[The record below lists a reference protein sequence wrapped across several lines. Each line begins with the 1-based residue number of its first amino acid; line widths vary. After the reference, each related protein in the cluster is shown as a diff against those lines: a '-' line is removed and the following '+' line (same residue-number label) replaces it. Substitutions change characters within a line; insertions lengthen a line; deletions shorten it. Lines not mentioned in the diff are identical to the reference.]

1 MQRSIPLSGTEKFM
15 QIDQYYSTEGQTIHF
30 TRQQASDFA
39 KQVADDFNPIHDI
52 DAKRFCVPGDLLFA
66 VALSKIG
73 LSQSMH
79 VRFAGM
85 VTEGVKLTF
94 PEKSA
99 EHSEVCDENAKLFL
113 EIESSGLHSNNAT
126 LIANLTREYVA
137 FSGHT
142 FPHILVPLWQKNNVM
157 INPDRPLVI
166 YQSMSIELD
175 TLDIEAPSLAIAGV
189 SLSAQGKRGDVSLG
203 FNFIDKGEVVGRG
216 EKRMVLSGLREFDQI
231 QVDGIV
237 EFYNERKLRMA
248 P

>member
-1 MQRSIPLSGTEKFM
+1 M
-15 QIDQYYSTEGQTIHF
+15 QIDQFYSTEDQAIHF

-39 KQVADDFNPIHDI
+39 KQIADDFNPIHDI

-79 VRFAGM
+79 VRFADM

-99 EHSEVCDENAKLFL
+99 AHSEVCDDNGKLFL
-113 EIESSGLHSNNAT
+113 EIESEGEHSNKDT

-157 INPDRPLVI
+157 INPARPLVI

-175 TLDIEAPSLAIAGV
+175 TLDIESPSLAIAEV
-189 SLSAQGKRGDVSLG
+189 SLSPQGKRGDVSLG
-203 FNFIDKGEVVGRG
+203 FNFMDQGEIVGRG
-216 EKRMVLSGLREFDQI
+216 EKRMVLSGLREFDQA

-237 EFYNERKLRMA
+237 EFYNERKQRLA
-248 P
+248 L